1 MVPALVGI
9 ASRLGTVALSCA
21 VMDNDSSLAVVVG
34 RLRAEITAAGPGGRL
49 PSSRTLVRRWGIS
62 PVTLSRAVTV
72 LMAEGLVSS
81 RPGSGVFVSDRALR
95 RRVAQADVSWQDSSL
110 EQRRRP
116 QTTAMLGMLSTPP
129 DGVVDLSV
137 GYLHE
142 SLQPSKALAD
152 AMGRAG
158 RRPGTWTRSP
168 AEGIPELRA
177 WFAADIGGREGP
189 VSANDV
195 LISSGGQTALV
206 TALRA
211 LTDPGQAVLVES
223 PTYPGTLA
231 AAEAAGLRCVPVPL
245 DVDGL
250 RVELLAEAF
259 ASSGARVLVCQPLFQ
274 NPTGAVLAP
283 ARRARLMDAV
293 RAAGAFVIED
303 DFTRR
308 LVHDDAPDLP
318 QPLAAD
324 DPDGHVVHIRS
335 LTKPTSP
342 SLRVSAMT
350 ARGPAY
356 ARLRDSHV
364 INSFFVPRPMQ
375 EAALELMTSPSY
387 ATHLRR
393 LAAALRDRREALTQ
407 SLADRCPHLTIH
419 AVRPGGYHVWTS
431 LPDGLRDDLVVA
443 EALRQG
449 VSVSPGR
456 NFYLPGGPTGH
467 LRLSYAGAASVDEIV
482 RGAERLD
489 AAVRASAER

>member
-1 MVPALVGI
+1 
-9 ASRLGTVALSCA
+9 
-21 VMDNDSSLAVVVG
+21 MDHDSSLGVVVG
-34 RLRAEITAAGPGGRL
+34 RLRAEVTTAGPGGRL
-49 PSSRTLVRRWGIS
+49 PSSRALVRRWGIS

-72 LMAEGLVSS
+72 LMAEGVVSS
-81 RPGSGVFVSDRALR
+81 RPGAGVFVSERAPRRPATSADLSWQEEALR
-95 RRVAQADVSWQDSSL
+95 TS
-110 EQRRRP
+110 RP
-116 QTTAMLGMLSTPP
+116 DIAPMMLMLAAPAE
-129 DGVVDLSV
+129 GVVDLST

-152 AMGRAG
+152 AIGRAG
-158 RRPGTWTRSP
+158 RRPGTWTRAP
-168 AEGIPELRA
+168 ADGLPELRA

-189 VSANDV
+189 LGANDV

-211 LTDPGQAVLVES
+211 LTDPGQAVLVEA

-231 AAEAAGLRCVPVPL
+231 AAAAVGLRTVPVPV
-245 DVDGL
+245 DADGL
-250 RVELLAEAF
+250 RVELLEEAF
-259 ASSGARVLVCQPLFQ
+259 ATSGARVLVCQPLFQ

-283 ARRARLMDAV
+283 PRRARLMEAV

-324 DPDGHVVHIRS
+324 DPDGHVIHIRS

-342 SLRVSAMT
+342 SLRISGLT
-350 ARGPAY
+350 ARGAAY
-356 ARLRDSHV
+356 ARLRDTHV

-375 EAALELMTSPSY
+375 ETALELMTSPSY

-393 LAAALRDRREALTQ
+393 LAAALRERRQALTQ
-407 SLADRCPHLTIH
+407 SLAERSPHLTID
-419 AVRPGGYHVWTS
+419 AVRPGGYHLWTA
-431 LPDGLRDDLVVA
+431 LPDGMVDDQVVA
-443 EALRQG
+443 EAVRQG

-456 NFYLPGGPTGH
+456 NFYLPGGPTRH
-467 LRLSYAGAASVDEIV
+467 LRFSYAAAASADEIV
-482 RGAERLD
+482 RGVERLD
-489 AAVRASAER
+489 QAVRKLR

>member
-1 MVPALVGI
+1 
-9 ASRLGTVALSCA
+9 
-21 VMDNDSSLAVVVG
+21 
-34 RLRAEITAAGPGGRL
+34 
-49 PSSRTLVRRWGIS
+49 
-62 PVTLSRAVTV
+62 
-72 LMAEGLVSS
+72 MAEGVVVS
-81 RPGSGVFVSDRALR
+81 RPGAGVFASDRAPR
-95 RRVAQADVSWQDSSL
+95 RSQEPADLSWQQDALSGD
-110 EQRRRP
+110 RP
-116 QTTAMLGMLSTPP
+116 TVTAMMRMLAAPV
-129 DGVVDLSV
+129 DDVVDLST

-158 RRPGTWTRSP
+158 RRPGTWTRAP

-189 VSANDV
+189 LGANDV
-195 LISSGGQTALV
+195 LITSGGQSALV

-231 AAEAAGLRCVPVPL
+231 AAGAAGLRCVPVP
-245 DVDGL
+245 VDADGV

-259 ASSGARVLVCQPLFQ
+259 AESGARVLVCQPLFQ

-283 ARRARLMDAV
+283 ARRAQLMDAV

-342 SLRVSAMT
+342 SLRISALT
-350 ARGPAY
+350 ARGPAFE
-356 ARLRDSHV
+356 RLRDTHV
-364 INSFFVPRPMQ
+364 VNSFFVPRPMQ
-375 EAALELMTSPSY
+375 ETAVELMTSPSY

-393 LAAALRDRREALTQ
+393 LATALRERREATTR
-407 SLADRCPHLTIH
+407 SLAERCPHLTIH

-431 LPDGLRDDLVVA
+431 LPDGVRDDEA
-443 EALRQG
+443 AAAALRHA
-449 VSVSPGR
+449 VSVSPGSA
-456 NFYLPGGPTGH
+456 FYLPGGVDRH
-467 LRLSYAGAASVDEIV
+467 LRLSYVAAASPDEIV
-482 RGAERLD
+482 RGVERLGD
-489 AAVRASAER
+489 AVRRLL

>member
-1 MVPALVGI
+1 MN
-9 ASRLGTVALSCA
+9 
-21 VMDNDSSLAVVVG
+21 DDSSLAVVVG
-34 RLRAEITAAGPGGRL
+34 RLRAEATACGPGGRL
-49 PSSRTLVRRWGIS
+49 PASRLLVKRWGIS

-72 LMAEGLVSS
+72 LMAEGAVVS
-81 RPGSGVFVSDRALR
+81 RPGAGVFASDRAPR
-95 RRVAQADVSWQDSSL
+95 RLPAAADFSWQ
-110 EQRRRP
+110 EQALVGERP
-116 QTTAMLGMLSTPP
+116 RTAGMMRMLATPV
-129 DGVVDLSV
+129 DDVVDLST

-158 RRPGTWTRSP
+158 RRPGTWTRAP

-189 VSANDV
+189 IGANDV
-195 LISSGGQTALV
+195 LVTSGGQTALV

-211 LTDPGQAVLVES
+211 LTAPGQAVLVES

-231 AAEAAGLRCVPVPL
+231 AAGAAGLRCVPVP
-245 DVDGL
+245 VDADGV

-259 ASSGARVLVCQPLFQ
+259 ASSGARVLVCQPLFH

-283 ARRARLMDAV
+283 VRRAQLMDAV

-342 SLRVSAMT
+342 SLRISALT
-350 ARGPAY
+350 ARGA
-356 ARLRDSHV
+356 AFERLRDTHV

-375 EAALELMTSPSY
+375 ETALELMTSPSY

-393 LAAALRDRREALTQ
+393 LAAALRDRRETMIR
-407 SLADRCPHLTIH
+407 SLAERCPHLTVR
-419 AVRPGGYHVWTS
+419 AARPGGYHVWTS
-431 LPDGLRDDLVVA
+431 LPDGVRDDEVAA
-443 EALRQG
+443 EALRHA
-449 VSVSPGR
+449 VSVSPGSA
-456 NFYLPGGPTGH
+456 FYLPGGPKRH
-467 LRLSYAGAASVDEIV
+467 LRLSYVAAESLDEIV
-482 RGAERLD
+482 RGVERLD
-489 AAVRASAER
+489 QVLRQIR

>member
-1 MVPALVGI
+1 MN
-9 ASRLGTVALSCA
+9 
-21 VMDNDSSLAVVVG
+21 DDSSLAVVVG
-34 RLRAEITAAGPGGRL
+34 RLRAEAAACGPGGRL
-49 PSSRTLVRRWGIS
+49 PASRLLVKRWGIS

-72 LMAEGLVSS
+72 LTAEGVVVS
-81 RPGSGVFVSDRALR
+81 RPGAGVFVSDRAPR
-95 RRVAQADVSWQDSSL
+95 RSQEPADLSWQQDALSGD
-110 EQRRRP
+110 RP
-116 QTTAMLGMLSTPP
+116 AVTAMMRMLAAPV
-129 DGVVDLSV
+129 DVVDLST

-152 AMGRAG
+152 AVGRAG
-158 RRPGTWTRSP
+158 RRPGTWTRAP

-177 WFAADIGGREGP
+177 WFAADIGGREGLLG
-189 VSANDV
+189 ANDV
-195 LISSGGQTALV
+195 LITSGGQSALV

-231 AAEAAGLRCVPVPL
+231 AAGAAGLRYVPVP
-245 DVDGL
+245 VDADGI

-259 ASSGARVLVCQPLFQ
+259 AESGARVLVCQPLFQ

-283 ARRARLMDAV
+283 ARRAQLMDAV

-342 SLRVSAMT
+342 SLRISALT
-350 ARGPAY
+350 ARGPAFE
-356 ARLRDSHV
+356 RLRDTHV
-364 INSFFVPRPMQ
+364 VNSFFVPRPMQ
-375 EAALELMTSPSY
+375 ETAVELMTSPSY

-393 LAAALRDRREALTQ
+393 LATALRERREATTR
-407 SLADRCPHLTIH
+407 SLAERCPHLTIH

-431 LPDGLRDDLVVA
+431 LPDGVRDEEA
-443 EALRQG
+443 AAAALRHA
-449 VSVSPGR
+449 VSVSPGSA
-456 NFYLPGGPTGH
+456 FYLPGGVDRH
-467 LRLSYAGAASVDEIV
+467 LRLSYVAAASPDEIV
-482 RGAERLD
+482 RGVERLGE
-489 AAVRASAER
+489 AVRRLL